1 MSQVLERSITKDD
14 AQIWAKKIKLWLKH
28 FPIFQQTSSDNQHKS
43 NKPFEVDTLSENDF
57 PLSKAAQN
65 AVARYEENLSA
76 AGPRGRL
83 LKKLLV
89 LIGVLPSTDKQQV
102 ELEID
107 VTETESHLRFVH
119 LSIKLYL
126 AV

>member
-1 MSQVLERSITKDD
+1 MERSITKNN
-14 AQIWAKKIKLWLKH
+14 AQIWAQKIKLWLEH
-28 FPIFQQTSSDNQHKS
+28 FPIFQETSSGNQHIS

-89 LIGVLPSTDKQQV
+89 LIGVLPSTHKQQV
-102 ELEID
+102 DLELD

-119 LSIKLYL
+119 FSIKFYP